1 MKRILHVINSIFCLA
16 LMGLGV
22 LIIAC
27 NRDADEDW
35 MMIYTIIW
43 GAQIVLAFVMFLIG
57 ALLPKE
63 GKYISRRARRIVKI
77 VLILSVLGGNGPGNA
92 AAYNLMNDGFKV
104 QRFWEPAFP
113 LTCFFFEL
121 GISIFFPGTGL
132 MRTAI
137 ILSLVILFL
146 LFLLSVWWKIL
157 ECRENNILTWYNVIL
172 PSLIITAIFLLI
184 FLITCIMEWRRGA
197 SLQEELADKREKI
210 EETLDSYSY
219 GETGENETPLPHED
233 LDMEGVLDLVKEDFK
248 TEVYYRWVGG
258 EDDVYSLVVWN
269 DESDDVYVYQFAVD
283 GDRYDLETEFV
294 SGALSIEDVKGKEDG
309 VIR

>member
-1 MKRILHVINSIFCLA
+1 MKRTLHVINSILCVA
-16 LMGLGV
+16 LMGLGI
-22 LIIAC
+22 LIIVC
-27 NRDADEDW
+27 NRDANEDW

-63 GKYISRRARRIVKI
+63 GKYISRRAQRIVKV

-92 AAYNLMNDGFKV
+92 AAYNLMDDGFKV

-121 GISIFFPGTGL
+121 GISIFFPGTGF

-157 ECRENNILTWYNVIL
+157 ECRENNILKWYNVIL
-172 PSLIITAIFLLI
+172 PSLIIIGIFLLI
-184 FLITCIMEWRRGA
+184 FLVTCIVEWSREP
-197 SLQEELADKREKI
+197 SLQEDLADKRAKI

-219 GETGENETPLPHED
+219 GETRENDTPLPYED
-233 LDMEGVLDLVKEDFK
+233 LDMEGVIDLVKGDFT

-258 EDDVYSLVVWN
+258 EDDVYSLIVWS
-269 DESDDVYVYQFAVD
+269 DEGDDVYVYQFTED
-283 GDRYDLETEFV
+283 EGRYDLETAFV
-294 SGALSIEDVKGKEDG
+294 SATLGIEDVEGKEDG